1 MSNKKKASWA
11 VICSRELSALFTSPI
26 PYIVCV
32 VFLLVAGIMFFAT
45 FFLIKRAELR
55 GFFEYLPRLF
65 SLFIPALTMR
75 VFSEEKRSGSLETLL
90 TLPVTPLSVVAG
102 KYLASLVSC
111 VMLLVPT
118 LFYVLTCCL
127 LGEVDSG
134 PIIGGYIG
142 AILLAASYCAVGVFS
157 SSVTKN
163 QIVSFFISFAI
174 CAFLSF
180 CGMFAVLMPSSLVR
194 GIKFLSSTSHFE
206 SIARGIIDSRDIIY
220 FLSITALFF
229 ALTVASITNSKK
241 KIPVLDMV
249 LFAAILLMLN
259 LVGGKAFVRGDLTEA
274 KSYSLSPASRDV
286 CATLEQPLQ
295 IKVFFSENL
304 PADQNAV
311 RQYVQDMLTEYKNAS
326 GKKLTVEYFDTE
338 KDENASMAGGYGLQ
352 QVQIQ
357 EIKNNEVGFKNVFMG
372 LVFTYADQIECLDPV
387 TQASGLEYK
396 ITTSISRLIRNTNIL
411 AGMKETPKLTLYK
424 SSNLLNFE
432 ISGMDKVDQIV
443 KNAYE
448 LVNKK
453 ANGLIE
459 FQSIDPSGDECLSLR
474 ERYGIQVIRTKDEN
488 RSESLAALGLVLQKG
503 ESFRVVPLQ
512 MVSMQVMPGVVLNAV
527 QGLEEL
533 EENISGAL
541 ESLVAQTQTIAYVTG
556 HGCLD
561 MNDPQYG
568 AGNFASLLRDG
579 YTLQELN
586 LATKDIPSDV
596 ACIMINGPKEEFSQA
611 ELYKIDQFMMRGGNV
626 MLFLDPFVEQYPQD
640 PNNPYAQVK
649 YYANKT
655 GLEQILSKNG
665 IEVKPNYVLDS
676 QCFKRPMQ
684 GLGNVNFYHAPIVQK
699 ENLAKD
705 NPVTYNLGFLV
716 FLQAGEITSAE
727 VASSEVASGE
737 VADLEFTKLASA
749 SKKSWTVTADENDEV
764 MIDPRFIVP
773 PTEGVGEHT
782 LALLAQGKFTSCFTG
797 PLADSANAE
806 NESALEGN
814 NFIAKG
820 TQKGKLFVASTS
832 QITGPNIISENSGEP
847 IALFL
852 ENVVDYMNGKEDLC
866 SMRTKGLSLN
876 PLHVTSG
883 PVANFAKYFNEAGL
897 AVLVALAGLIV
908 FLLRKRRRNSIRKE
922 FSSEVEKNE

>member
-1 MSNKKKASWA
+1 MSNNKKASWR

-32 VFLLVAGIMFFAT
+32 VFLLIAGIRFFST
-45 FFLIKRAELR
+45 FFILKRAELR
-55 GFFEYLPRLF
+55 GFFEYLPYLF

-75 VFSEEKRSGSLETLL
+75 VFSEEKRSGSMETLL
-90 TLPVTPLSVVAG
+90 TLPVTPFSVVAG
-102 KYLASLVSC
+102 KYIASLISC

-142 AILLAASYCAVGVFS
+142 SLLLVAAYCAIGVFS

-180 CGMFAVLMPSSLVR
+180 CGMFAILMPSSLVR
-194 GIKFLSSTSHFE
+194 IVTFLCSRSHFE
-206 SIARGIIDSRDIIY
+206 SISRGIIDSRDVVY
-220 FLSITALFF
+220 FLSLTALFF
-229 ALTVASITNSKK
+229 ALTVASITNSKR
-241 KIPVLDMV
+241 KIPLADLI
-249 LFAAILLMLN
+249 LFAAVLLMLN
-259 LVGGKAFVRGDLTEA
+259 LVSGKAFVRGDLTQV
-274 KSYSLSPASRDV
+274 KSYSLSPASREV

-304 PADQNAV
+304 PPDQNFV
-311 RQYVQDMLTEYKNAS
+311 RQYVQDLLIEYKNAS

-372 LVFTYADQIECLDPV
+372 LVLMYADQIECLDPV
-387 TQASGLEYK
+387 TQAGGLEYK
-396 ITTSISRLIRNTNIL
+396 ITNAISRLIRNTNLL
-411 AGMKETPKLTLYK
+411 AGMKDKPKLTLYK
-424 SSNLLNFE
+424 SSHLLNFE
-432 ISGMDKVDQIV
+432 ISGMDKVDQLV

-459 FQSIDPSGDECLSLR
+459 FESFNPSGDECPSLR

-488 RSESLAALGLVLQKG
+488 RSESLAALGLVLQMG
-503 ESFRVVPLQ
+503 ESFRLVPLQ

-527 QGLEEL
+527 QGLEDL

-561 MNDPQYG
+561 IGDPQYG
-568 AGNFASLLRDG
+568 AGNFASLLRNG
-579 YTLQELN
+579 YVLQDID
-586 LATKDIPSDV
+586 LAKDDIPSDV
-596 ACIMINGPKEEFSQA
+596 ACLIINGPKEEFSQA

-640 PNNPYAQVK
+640 PSGFNAQIK
-649 YYANKT
+649 YIANKT

-665 IEVKPNYVLDS
+665 ITVEHNYVLDS
-676 QCFKRPMQ
+676 QCYKGPVQ
-684 GLGNVNFYHAPIVQK
+684 GIGMVNFYHVPLLQK
-699 ENLAKD
+699 ENLAKN

-716 FLQAGEITSAE
+716 FLQPAEITT
-727 VASSEVASGE
+727 SEN
-737 VADLEFTKLASA
+737 ADLEFTKLASS
-749 SKKSWTVTADENDEV
+749 SKKSWTVTADDNAEV
-764 MIDPRFIVP
+764 NIDPRYIIP
-773 PTEGVGEHT
+773 PTEGVAEHT
-782 LALLAQGKFTSCFTG
+782 LALLAEGKFTSSFTG
-797 PLADSANAE
+797 PLSDSAKAE

-820 TQKGKLFVASTS
+820 TQKGRLFVASTS
-832 QITGPNIISENSGEP
+832 QITGPNIIIQNSTEP

-866 SMRTKGLSLN
+866 PMRTKGLSLS
-876 PLHVTSG
+876 PLHVTNG
-883 PVANFAKYFNEAGL
+883 PLANFAKYFNEAGL
-897 AVLVALAGLIV
+897 ALLVALAGLVV
-908 FLLRKRRRNSIRKE
+908 FLLRKKRRNSIRRE

>member
-32 VFLLVAGIMFFAT
+32 VFLLAAGIRFFST
-45 FFLIKRAELR
+45 FFIIKRAELR
-55 GFFEYLPRLF
+55 GFFEYLPLF
-65 SLFIPALTMR
+65 FCLFIPALTMR
-75 VFSEEKRSGSLETLL
+75 VFSEEKRSGSMETLL

-111 VMLLVPT
+111 LMLLVPT

-127 LGEVDSG
+127 LGEVDAG
-134 PIIGGYIG
+134 PIVGGYIG
-142 AILLAASYCAVGVFS
+142 AVLLSAAYCAIGMFS

-163 QIVSFFISFAI
+163 QIISFFISFAI

-194 GIKFLSSTSHFE
+194 GIKFLCSTSHFE
-206 SIARGIIDSRDIIY
+206 SISRGIIDSRDIIY

-229 ALTVASITNSKK
+229 VLTVASITNSKK
-241 KIPVLDMV
+241 KMPVLDIV

-259 LVGGKAFVRGDLTEA
+259 LVGGKAFVRGDLTQT

-304 PADQNAV
+304 PPDQNSV

-326 GKKLTVEYFDTE
+326 GKNLTVEYFDTD

-352 QVQIQ
+352 QVQIR
-357 EIKNNEVGFKNVFMG
+357 EIKDNEVGFKNVFMG
-372 LVFTYADQIECLDPV
+372 LVFSYADQIECLDPV
-387 TQASGLEYK
+387 TQAGGLEYK

-424 SSNLLNFE
+424 SSNLHNFE
-432 ISGMDKVDQIV
+432 ISGMDKVDQFV

-459 FQSIDPSGDECLSLR
+459 FQSVDPSGDECLSLR

-503 ESFRVVPLQ
+503 ESFRVIPLQ

-533 EENISGAL
+533 EESISGAL
-541 ESLVAQTQTIAYVTG
+541 ESLVANTQTIAYVTG

-561 MNDPQYG
+561 LNDPQYG
-568 AGNFASLLRDG
+568 IANFASLLRDG
-579 YTLQELN
+579 YTLEELN
-586 LATKDIPSDV
+586 LASKDIPSDV
-596 ACIMINGPKEEFSQA
+596 VCIMINGPKEEFSQA

-626 MLFLDPFVEQYPQD
+626 MLFLDPFVEWYPQD
-640 PNNPYAQVK
+640 PNTPYAQVK

-665 IEVKPNYVLDS
+665 ITVEPNYVLDT
-676 QCFKRPMQ
+676 QCFKRPVQ
-684 GLGNVNFYHAPIVQK
+684 GVGNVNFYYAPLVQK
-699 ENLAKD
+699 ENLAKN
-705 NPVTYNLGFLV
+705 NPITGNLGFLL
-716 FLQAGEITSAE
+716 FFMAGEITS
-727 VASSEVASGE
+727 SEVASAE
-737 VADLEFTKLASA
+737 KTDLEYIKLATT
-749 SKKSWTVTADENDEV
+749 SKKSWTVTADENAEV
-764 MIDPRFIVP
+764 MIDPTRIIP
-773 PTEGVGEHT
+773 PTEGVSEYT
-782 LALLAQGKFTSCFTG
+782 VALLAQGKFTSCFTG
-797 PLADSANAE
+797 PLADSAQAE

-832 QITGPNIISENSGEP
+832 RITGADIINQDSIYQP

-852 ENVVDYMNGKEDLC
+852 ENVVDYMNDKEDLC

-876 PLHVTSG
+876 PLHVTKG

-897 AVLVALAGLIV
+897 AVLVALAGLVV
-908 FLLRKRRRNSIRKE
+908 FLLRKKRRNSIRKE
-922 FSSEVEKNE
+922 FSPEDEKNE

>member
-1 MSNKKKASWA
+1 
-11 VICSRELSALFTSPI
+11 
-26 PYIVCV
+26 
-32 VFLLVAGIMFFAT
+32 
-45 FFLIKRAELR
+45 
-55 GFFEYLPRLF
+55 
-65 SLFIPALTMR
+65 
-75 VFSEEKRSGSLETLL
+75 
-90 TLPVTPLSVVAG
+90 
-102 KYLASLVSC
+102 
-111 VMLLVPT
+111 
-118 LFYVLTCCL
+118 
-127 LGEVDSG
+127 
-134 PIIGGYIG
+134 
-142 AILLAASYCAVGVFS
+142 
-157 SSVTKN
+157 
-163 QIVSFFISFAI
+163 
-174 CAFLSF
+174 
-180 CGMFAVLMPSSLVR
+180 
-194 GIKFLSSTSHFE
+194 
-206 SIARGIIDSRDIIY
+206 
-220 FLSITALFF
+220 
-229 ALTVASITNSKK
+229 
-241 KIPVLDMV
+241 
-249 LFAAILLMLN
+249 
-259 LVGGKAFVRGDLTEA
+259 
-274 KSYSLSPASRDV
+274 
-286 CATLEQPLQ
+286 
-295 IKVFFSENL
+295 
-304 PADQNAV
+304 
-311 RQYVQDMLTEYKNAS
+311 
-326 GKKLTVEYFDTE
+326 
-338 KDENASMAGGYGLQ
+338 
-352 QVQIQ
+352 
-357 EIKNNEVGFKNVFMG
+357 
-372 LVFTYADQIECLDPV
+372 
-387 TQASGLEYK
+387 
-396 ITTSISRLIRNTNIL
+396 
-411 AGMKETPKLTLYK
+411 
-424 SSNLLNFE
+424 
-432 ISGMDKVDQIV
+432 
-443 KNAYE
+443 
-448 LVNKK
+448 
-453 ANGLIE
+453 
-459 FQSIDPSGDECLSLR
+459 
-474 ERYGIQVIRTKDEN
+474 RYGIQVIRTKDEN

-716 FLQAGEITSAE
+716 FLQAGEITS
-727 VASSEVASGE
+727 SEVASGE

-897 AVLVALAGLIV
+897 AVLVAFAGLIV